1 MLRLVAVRRLPALRR
16 GLTEVVPDAPA
27 KDGAPAQVTPAT
39 PRAVTANP
47 VQRILQSPHG
57 AHPPNTSPSP
67 PERPRRLSS
76 GWEGGAEES
85 RMKPGGG
92 KGGSCVM
99 ECEA

>member
-76 GWEGGAEES
+76 GWKEGRRNRG
-85 RMKPGGG
+85 
-92 KGGSCVM
+92 
-99 ECEA
+99 